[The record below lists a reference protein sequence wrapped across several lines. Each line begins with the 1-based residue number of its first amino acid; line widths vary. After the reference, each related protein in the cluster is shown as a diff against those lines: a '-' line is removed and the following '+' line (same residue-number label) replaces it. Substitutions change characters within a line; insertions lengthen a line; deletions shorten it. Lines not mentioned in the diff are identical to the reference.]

1 MAPERA
7 KRYPW
12 SEGAD
17 CFVYPPVASGGSP
30 GQQHPILCFLHGRGE
45 AVAGENPDGIAA
57 HGSPAWHAQTG
68 SALTDPFLVVCPQR
82 REIGRWDDT
91 DAAKLHLVLD
101 QIVSEHKGDA
111 DKVFL
116 TGFSLGG
123 DAVFWF
129 ASYPRGD
136 RFQRLWAVD
145 PALRSDTPIPPPG
158 RPVLLHHGFAM
169 RHLVSEF
176 KEPAG
181 LVECPGRGALTG
193 DRLICDLGLE
203 HVATCRAAY
212 GEKASY
218 DWLLSAAGPAET
230 KV

>member
-1 MAPERA
+1 
-7 KRYPW
+7 
-12 SEGAD
+12 
-17 CFVYPPVASGGSP
+17 
-30 GQQHPILCFLHGRGE
+30 
-45 AVAGENPDGIAA
+45 
-57 HGSPAWHAQTG
+57 
-68 SALTDPFLVVCPQR
+68 
-82 REIGRWDDT
+82 
-91 DAAKLHLVLD
+91 
-101 QIVSEHKGDA
+101 
-111 DKVFL
+111 L

-129 ASYPRGD
+129 AHYPRGD

-145 PALRSDTPIPPPG
+145 PAVRADTPIPPPR
-158 RPVLLHHGFAM
+158 RPVLLHHGFGT

-176 KEPAG
+176 KEAAG

-212 GEKASY
+212 AEGASY
-218 DWLLSAAGPAET
+218 NWLLSAAGPAET